1 MEGKILDT
9 LKNNSEHKRQIE
21 TQAHLHIQKL
31 EAQVL
36 IAKQRQPHR
45 AK

>member
-31 EAQVL
+31 DALVQ
-36 IAKQRQPHR
+36 ICQP
-45 AK
+45 ATS